1 MPATPEI
8 ANAPAADSA
17 FGTAQTASAQKIM
30 LLGAGELGKEL
41 TIAAQRLGVE
51 VIAVDRY
58 ASAPAMQVAHRAHV
72 INMLDATSLRAVLE
86 SEQPDWVVPEI
97 EAIHTQTLIEFEGRT
112 WKDGR
117 VLRVVPTARATQ
129 LTMDREGIRRLAAEE
144 LGLATSKFEFVDTRA
159 EFHLA
164 IATLGLPCVVKPLM
178 SSSGKGQSVVR
189 TAAQIDPAWD
199 YAQSGGRASTGT
211 NVAMRIMVEAFV
223 PFDFEITLL
232 TIRHPGGTRFCEPIG
247 HFQEDGDY
255 RESWQPQPMSA
266 QALSRAQDI
275 AKAITDNLG
284 GAGVFGVEFFVRGDE
299 VVFSEVSPRPHDT
312 GLVTLISQN
321 LSQFELHLRA
331 IMGLPIPAIR
341 QLGASAS
348 AALLAEGEGHAP
360 TFYGLNR
367 ALSEPDTDLRLFGKP
382 NVSGK
387 RRLGVALARGDS
399 LFSAREKARRAVA
412 AIRVELVGT
421 QAVVE
426 SLLIE

>member
-1 MPATPEI
+1 MPPHSPENFV
-8 ANAPAADSA
+8 NASSGNA
-17 FGTAQTASAQKIM
+17 FGSALTSSAQKIM

-58 ASAPAMQVAHRAHV
+58 AGAPAMHVAHRSHA
-72 INMLDATSLRAVLE
+72 INMLDAASLRQLIE
-86 SEQPDWVVPEI
+86 TEQPDWVVPEI
-97 EAIHTQTLIEFEGRT
+97 EAIHTQTLVDLEGSIWR
-112 WKDGR
+112 DGR
-117 VLRVVPTARATQ
+117 VLRVVPTARAAQ
-129 LTMDREGIRRLAAEE
+129 LTMDREGIRRLAAET
-144 LGLATSKFEFVDTRA
+144 LGLATSNFLFVDSQV
-159 EFHLA
+159 EFHTA
-164 IATLGLPCVVKPLM
+164 IAKLGLPCVVKPLM

-189 TAAQIDPAWD
+189 SATQIDAAWD
-199 YAQSGGRASTGT
+199 YAQSGGRASTDT
-211 NVAMRIMVEAFV
+211 TARVIVEAFV

-232 TIRHPGGTRFCEPIG
+232 TIRHAGGTSFCEPIG

-266 QALSRAQDI
+266 LALSRAQEI
-275 AKAITDNLG
+275 AKAVTDNLG
-284 GAGVFGVEFFVRGDE
+284 GAGLFGVELFVRGDE
-299 VVFSEVSPRPHDT
+299 VLFSEVSPRPHDT
-312 GLVTLISQN
+312 GLVTLISQD

-348 AALLAEGEGHAP
+348 AALLAEGEGHSP
-360 TFYGLNR
+360 TFYGLSR

-412 AIRVELVGT
+412 AIRVELIGT
-421 QAVVE
+421 QVVAE
-426 SLLIE
+426 TLLSE

>member
-1 MPATPEI
+1 MQSRPPEALSPASTD
-8 ANAPAADSA
+8 NA

-51 VIAVDRY
+51 VIVVDRY
-58 ASAPAMQVAHRAHV
+58 ASAPAMHVAHRAHV
-72 INMLDATSLRAVLE
+72 VNMLDAASLRSLIEA
-86 SEQPDWVVPEI
+86 EQPDWVVPEI
-97 EAIHTQTLIEFEGRT
+97 EAIHTQTLVELEGRT
-112 WKDGR
+112 WPDGR
-117 VLRVVPTARATQ
+117 ALRVVPTARAAQ
-129 LTMDREGIRRLAAEE
+129 LTMDREGIRRLASNS
-144 LGLATSKFEFVDTRA
+144 LGLATSKFEFVDSQT
-159 EFHLA
+159 EFHAA
-164 IATLGLPCVVKPLM
+164 IARLGLPCVVKPLM

-189 TAAQIDPAWD
+189 TAAQIAPAWE
-199 YAQSGGRASTGT
+199 YAQSGGRASSTAT
-211 NVAMRIMVEAFV
+211 ARVIVEAFV

-232 TIRHPGGTRFCEPIG
+232 TIRHAGGTSFCEPIG

-266 QALSRAQDI
+266 LALSRAQEM
-275 AKAITDNLG
+275 AKTITDNLG
-284 GAGVFGVEFFVRGDE
+284 GAGIFGVELFVRGDE
-299 VVFSEVSPRPHDT
+299 VLFSEVSPRPHDT
-312 GLVTLISQN
+312 GLVTLISQD
-321 LSQFELHLRA
+321 LSQFDLHLRA

-348 AALLAEGEGHAP
+348 AALLAEGEGHSP
-360 TFYGLNR
+360 TFYGINR

-382 NVSGK
+382 EVSGK

-421 QAVVE
+421 QVVSE
-426 SLLIE
+426 SLLRE

>member
-1 MPATPEI
+1 MSAPPGS
-8 ANAPAADSA
+8 ANAPTADRA
-17 FGTAQTASAQKIM
+17 FGTAQTTSARKIM
-30 LLGAGELGKEL
+30 LLGAGELGKEFA
-41 TIAAQRLGVE
+41 IAAQRLGVE

-58 ASAPAMQVAHRAHV
+58 ANAPAMHVAHRQHV

-86 SEQPDWVVPEI
+86 AEQPDWVVPEI
-97 EAIHTQTLIEFEGRT
+97 EAIHTQTLIEFEGFT
-112 WKDGR
+112 WPDGR
-117 VLRVVPTARATQ
+117 VLHIVPTARAAK
-129 LTMDREGIRRLAAEE
+129 LTMDREGIRRLAAET
-144 LGLATSKFEFVDTRA
+144 LALATSKFEFVDTEA
-159 EFHLA
+159 QFHAA

-178 SSSGKGQSVVR
+178 SSSGKGQSVVH
-189 TAAQIDPAWD
+189 TMAQIASAWD
-199 YAQSGGRASTGT
+199 YAQTGGRASANKG
-211 NVAMRIMVEAFV
+211 APMRIMVEAFV
-223 PFDFEITLL
+223 KFDFEITLL
-232 TIRHPGGTRFCEPIG
+232 TIRHQGGTSFCEPIG

-266 QALSRAQDI
+266 LALNRAQDI

-284 GAGVFGVEFFVRGDE
+284 GAGVFGVELFVQGDE

-312 GLVTLISQN
+312 GLVTLISQD

-331 IMGLPIPAIR
+331 ILGLPIPAIR

-348 AALLAEGEGHAP
+348 AALLVDGEGHAP

-412 AIRVELVGT
+412 AIRVELIGT
-421 QAVVE
+421 QTVVE

>member
-1 MPATPEI
+1 MTVTPEI
-8 ANAPAADSA
+8 PNAPAADNA
-17 FGTAQTASAQKIM
+17 FGTAQTSSAQKIM

-58 ASAPAMQVAHRAHV
+58 AGAPAMHVAHRAYV
-72 INMLDATSLRAVLE
+72 INMLDSDRLRAVIE
-86 SEQPDWVVPEI
+86 AEQPDWVVPEI
-97 EAIHTQTLIEFEGRT
+97 EAIHTQTLIALEGSI
-112 WKDGR
+112 WPDGR
-117 VLRVVPTARATQ
+117 ILRVVPTARATQ
-129 LTMDREGIRRLAAEE
+129 LTMDREGIRRLAADG
-144 LGLATSKFEFVDTRA
+144 LGLATSNFEFVDTQA

-189 TAAQIDPAWD
+189 TAAQIDAAWE
-199 YAQSGGRASTGT
+199 YAQSGGRASTDK
-211 NVAMRIMVEAFV
+211 AARIMVEAFV

-232 TIRHPGGTRFCEPIG
+232 TIRHNGGTSFCEPIG

-266 QALSRAQDI
+266 LALSRAQDI

-284 GAGVFGVEFFVRGDE
+284 GAGVFGVEFFVLGDE

-312 GLVTLISQN
+312 GLVTLISQS

-348 AALLAEGEGHAP
+348 AALLAQGEGRAP
-360 TFYGLNR
+360 TFYGVAR

-382 NVSGK
+382 SVSGT
-387 RRLGVALARGDS
+387 RRLGVTLARGDS

-412 AIRVELVGT
+412 AIRVELIGT

-426 SLLIE
+426 SLLGE